1 MYWYLHFK
9 ADMDEAE
16 TPAAAHRALFDIER
30 FVSDAI
36 DEMSNRQAF
45 HIAASAIAALADW
58 SRKSELE
65 VKTVP
70 VLREIFDRMCYRV
83 NDVINEIDISEALF
97 AKAKEESD
105 EELGEDEE

>member
-9 ADMDEAE
+9 SDMEEAK
-16 TPAAAHRALFDIER
+16 TPAAAHRALSDIES

-36 DEMSNRQAF
+36 EEMSNRQAF
-45 HIAASAIAALADW
+45 HIAASAIAALVDW
-58 SRKSELE
+58 SWKSELE

-70 VLREIFDRMCYRV
+70 ILREIFDRMCYRM
-83 NDVINEIDISEALF
+83 NDVITEVDIAETMF

-105 EELGEDEE
+105 EEPGDDEE